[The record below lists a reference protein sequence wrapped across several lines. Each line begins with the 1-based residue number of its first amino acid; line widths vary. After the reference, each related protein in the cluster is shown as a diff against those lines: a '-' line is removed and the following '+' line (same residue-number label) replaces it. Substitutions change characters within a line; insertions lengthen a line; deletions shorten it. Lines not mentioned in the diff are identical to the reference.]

1 MDEKE
6 LKKFVN
12 RIFVNRGYDKVKK
25 FASEF
30 ADGYLF

>member
-12 RIFVNRGYDKVKK
+12 QIFAAKGHPPVKK
-25 FASEF
+25 FGPEF
-30 ADGYLF
+30 ADGCK